1 MADYDA
7 FDSGAPSQ
15 LEKMLLNPVDMDSS
29 VVSRT
34 TVKFRPQGSALANNN
49 SRTIQFRLS
58 SSNYLDLSTLQFG
71 FKMTR
76 KFPNQIAEDL
86 YAVSAISSLRVECGG
101 VTVEDIRSVNRCLKP
116 LIYAGVDEAYLRSDL
131 TQAGGYKFTP
141 SHCGVFS
148 TNAEADST
156 HNTAITG
163 TTGNLHSFTSV
174 DLLTGTPTTAEV
186 ATKVNDILKQRVN
199 SPFSVYLGHPAQ
211 DYGAK
216 IVSGS
221 SVNQVSSTIKGMD
234 LGLDGGVEGIYVPA
248 SSSLTKS
255 TNITAHNNY
264 SGAAY
269 LGKATRPNSMPIS
282 DGIQNGH
289 ANSLTRDYSLPMKL
303 IMGLCRISSYFPV
316 RNVGSLLVELQL
328 APYNEQF
335 IHMYQLSNDTDGNV
349 TQETEDGDAAATNAT
364 AMASSTEYAITSPY
378 LQCDVVQVSDAV
390 VSRVDE
396 MCSSSGGY
404 SLPYDTMSTI
414 TTPWEYTEQLSLTY
428 SRAFSRIKGVH
439 VSFQSQEQASS
450 LYLSKSDYYLGSRF
464 KSMNLQVG
472 STNFPLVDIDSP
484 SEAYSE
490 LQKSLSHLGTT
501 KGSVVD
507 RATWLGERQVYAENQ
522 YSIAGFLPD
531 IRLANAGG
539 VAAMRMATGLPTQAP
554 SCAVWGTPLERVL
567 SQGSSTYGSG
577 LSSRASGL
585 QLTHQFTFKLW
596 VDSDWRSNPDSL
608 LDPKYLDCALGN
620 SRMLAYTVF
629 SIDGLIR
636 IANDAVSCSL

>member
-34 TVKFRPQGSALANNN
+34 SVKFRPQAGIANNQ

-71 FKMTR
+71 CKMTR
-76 KFPNQIAEDL
+76 KFPNQIAEDCWL
-86 YAVSAISSLRVECGG
+86 LSAISSLRVEVGG
-101 VTVEDIRSVNRCLKP
+101 VTCEDIRSVNRCLKP
-116 LIYAGVDEAYLRSDL
+116 LIYAGVDEAYLRGDL
-131 TQAGGYKFTP
+131 TQAGSYKYVP

-148 TNAEADST
+148 ANAEADST
-156 HNTAITG
+156 HDTAVTG

-174 DLLTGTPTTAEV
+174 GLLTGTPSTAEV
-186 ATKVNDILKQRVN
+186 ATKVNDIIKQRTN
-199 SPFSVYLGHPAQ
+199 SPFSVYLAHPAQ
-211 DYGAK
+211 DYGGK

-221 SVNQVSSTIKGMD
+221 SVTQASSSIKGMD
-234 LGLDGGVEGIYVPA
+234 LGLDSGVEGIYVPA
-248 SSSLTKS
+248 SANLSKS
-255 TNITAHNNY
+255 TNVTAHNNY
-264 SGAAY
+264 SGATY
-269 LGKATRPNSMPIS
+269 LGKATRPNSMPIA
-282 DGIQNGH
+282 DGITNGH
-289 ANSLTRDYSLPMKL
+289 ANSLTRDYMLPMKL

-316 RNVGSLLVELQL
+316 RNVGSLLVEFQL
-328 APYNEQF
+328 SPYNEQF
-335 IHMYQLSNDTDGNV
+335 IHMYQLTNDSTGNV
-349 TQETEDGDAAATNAT
+349 TQESEDGDAAAANAL

-390 VSRVDE
+390 VARVDE

-404 SLPYDTMSTI
+404 SLPYESQSTQ
-414 TTPWEYTEQLSLTY
+414 TTPWEFTEQLSLTY
-428 SRAFSRIKGVH
+428 SRAFSRIKAVH

-507 RATWLGERQVYAENQ
+507 RATWLGERQMFAENQ

-531 IRLANAGG
+531 IRLANGG
-539 VAAMRMATGLPTQAP
+539 GAAAMRMATGLPTQAP
-554 SCAVWGTPLERVL
+554 SCALWGTPLERVL
-567 SQGSSTYGSG
+567 AQGSSTYGSG

-585 QLTHQFTFKLW
+585 QLTHNFTFKPW
-596 VDSDWRSNPDSL
+596 VDSDWRTNNDSL